1 MAYLYLIIAI
11 IAEIVATTIMKDTNG
26 FTVLW
31 PSVFTILG
39 YVVAFYMLSLCIQ
52 TNSNRHYICIVVR
65 FWHNRNCG
73 FGLDCTQTNVRLARN
88 RRNCADTFRR
98 SGNKNILQI
107 DCINNLLA
115 QCFIVL
121 CFVYCRYEYS

>member
-52 TNSNRHYICIVVR
+52 TIPTGIIYALWS
-65 FWHNRNCG
+65 G
-73 FGLDCTQTNVRLARN
+73 FGIIGMAVLGWIVHNQTLDVPAI
-88 RRNCADTFRR
+88 A
-98 SGNKNILQI
+98 G
-107 DCINNLLA
+107 
-115 QCFIVL
+115 IVL
-121 CFVYCRYEYS
+121 ILLGVLVIKIFSKSIA

>member
-52 TNSNRHYICIVVR
+52 TIPTGIIYALWS
-65 FWHNRNCG
+65 G
-73 FGLDCTQTNVRLARN
+73 FGIIGIAVLGWIVHKQTLDLPAI
-88 RRNCADTFRR
+88 A
-98 SGNKNILQI
+98 G
-107 DCINNLLA
+107 
-115 QCFIVL
+115 IVL
-121 CFVYCRYEYS
+121 ILLGVLVIKIFSKSSA

>member
-52 TNSNRHYICIVVR
+52 TIPTGIIYALWS
-65 FWHNRNCG
+65 G
-73 FGLDCTQTNVRLARN
+73 FGIIGHKQTLDLPAI
-88 RRNCADTFRR
+88 A
-98 SGNKNILQI
+98 G
-107 DCINNLLA
+107 
-115 QCFIVL
+115 IVL
-121 CFVYCRYEYS
+121 ILLGVLVIKIFSKSIA